1 MDAEAI
7 LERIDRLETR
17 CPKLGHQVAFS
28 YCRQERGGLPCA
40 RTLACWQPRFPVEL
54 VLRRT
59 VTEADWNRIFVEPP
73 KSRIDALLDAIDRA
87 TGSGP

>member
-1 MDAEAI
+1 MDAKAI

-17 CPKLGHQVAFS
+17 CPKLGHQLAFS
-28 YCRQERGGLPCA
+28 YCREESGGLPCA
-40 RTLACWQPRFPVEL
+40 RALACWQLRFPVEL

-59 VTEADWNRIFVEPP
+59 LSDTDWNRIFVEPP

-87 TGSGP
+87 RCGGP